1 MRTFSKK
8 KKLPRLLTLCG
19 AVAVSALLGGCGQSG
34 VPAESF
40 DRSDYYTR
48 GIGSYPGDP
57 GEDFSPSLRPDYSTY
72 RNIAL
77 LRRAY
82 NSSSYDYNLTA
93 QLVTD
98 GVISDKQPQ
107 YLDLSTQNGDIA
119 RREREWMIDQGPY
132 SRNAVTGEDAY
143 FLFTLNNWKEKADK
157 VQFRGSV
164 AYDENKIKDG
174 YEIVCEGSNDGNTW
188 TELAALKGKGMPGK
202 ASKYKA
208 HSDPNKNSWDPGTLP
223 TRMLNETLTFDQP
236 GEYAYYRMRLKMEGA
251 AYWAFFEMNF
261 YNQDKLIDLLP
272 SKFFNSAWM
281 SATTGEEWVYVDLGS
296 QSEFDKVKLHWINK
310 AIKGKIQVSDDAKQW
325 VDIANLPGG
334 DANLDEIK
342 LKGKGRYVRVWMEQ
356 LANDGRYIL
365 SEIEVMGKGGLLA
378 QPAAAPASTKDEIR
392 LSGGNWKVQRASE
405 VTASGE
411 EISKPSFSPENWIV
425 ATVPGTVLSSYKNIG
440 AIPNPNYADNL
451 MQISE
456 SFFNSNF
463 WYRDEFEVPEGFKQD
478 RLFLN
483 FDGINWK
490 ANVYLNGNKIG
501 RIEGAF
507 IRGVFDV
514 TDRVVPGKNVV
525 AVEIIKNEHIGAIKE
540 KCEKNTDFNGGILGA
555 DNPTF
560 HASIGWD
567 WISTIRGRNIGI
579 WDDVY
584 LTSTGKV
591 TIQDPF
597 VQVVLPLP
605 DTTSATLTPEVIVK
619 NHDAAPVKGIL
630 TGKIGDITF
639 EQPVELA
646 ANEEKSVAF
655 DPNTF
660 SQLKVQNPR
669 LWWPKGYGSP
679 YLYDANFTFKVGDKV
694 SDSEDFKVGIRQM
707 TFNENNSILSL
718 FINGRRFIGRGGN
731 WGFGES
737 NLNYRGRE
745 YGIAVAYHADM
756 NFTMMRN
763 WVGQIGDKELYEA
776 CDRHGIKISGWR
788 ILPTDPIL
796 MIRRCLSLM
805 LRIM

>member
-19 AVAVSALLGGCGQSG
+19 AVAVSALLGGCGQIG

-77 LRRAY
+77 LRSAY

-356 LANDGRYIL
+356 PANDGRYIL

-411 EISKPSFSPENWIV
+411 EISRPSFSPENWIV

-579 WDDVY
+579 WNDVFPH
-584 LTSTGKV
+584 
-591 TIQDPF
+591 IQW
-597 VQVVLPLP
+597 
-605 DTTSATLTPEVIVK
+605 SCY
-619 NHDAAPVKGIL
+619 N
-630 TGKIGDITF
+630 
-639 EQPVELA
+639 
-646 ANEEKSVAF
+646 
-655 DPNTF
+655 
-660 SQLKVQNPR
+660 
-669 LWWPKGYGSP
+669 
-679 YLYDANFTFKVGDKV
+679 
-694 SDSEDFKVGIRQM
+694 
-707 TFNENNSILSL
+707 
-718 FINGRRFIGRGGN
+718 
-731 WGFGES
+731 
-737 NLNYRGRE
+737 
-745 YGIAVAYHADM
+745 
-756 NFTMMRN
+756 
-763 WVGQIGDKELYEA
+763 
-776 CDRHGIKISGWR
+776 
-788 ILPTDPIL
+788 
-796 MIRRCLSLM
+796 
-805 LRIM
+805 

>member
-77 LRRAY
+77 LRSAY

-188 TELAALKGKGMPGK
+188 TELAALKDKGMPGK

-356 LANDGRYIL
+356 PANDGRYIL
-365 SEIEVMGKGGLLA
+365 SEIEVMGKG
-378 QPAAAPASTKDEIR
+378 
-392 LSGGNWKVQRASE
+392 W
-405 VTASGE
+405 
-411 EISKPSFSPENWIV
+411 
-425 ATVPGTVLSSYKNIG
+425 
-440 AIPNPNYADNL
+440 
-451 MQISE
+451 
-456 SFFNSNF
+456 
-463 WYRDEFEVPEGFKQD
+463 
-478 RLFLN
+478 
-483 FDGINWK
+483 
-490 ANVYLNGNKIG
+490 
-501 RIEGAF
+501 
-507 IRGVFDV
+507 
-514 TDRVVPGKNVV
+514 
-525 AVEIIKNEHIGAIKE
+525 
-540 KCEKNTDFNGGILGA
+540 
-555 DNPTF
+555 
-560 HASIGWD
+560 
-567 WISTIRGRNIGI
+567 
-579 WDDVY
+579 
-584 LTSTGKV
+584 
-591 TIQDPF
+591 
-597 VQVVLPLP
+597 
-605 DTTSATLTPEVIVK
+605 
-619 NHDAAPVKGIL
+619 
-630 TGKIGDITF
+630 
-639 EQPVELA
+639 
-646 ANEEKSVAF
+646 
-655 DPNTF
+655 
-660 SQLKVQNPR
+660 
-669 LWWPKGYGSP
+669 
-679 YLYDANFTFKVGDKV
+679 
-694 SDSEDFKVGIRQM
+694 
-707 TFNENNSILSL
+707 
-718 FINGRRFIGRGGN
+718 
-731 WGFGES
+731 
-737 NLNYRGRE
+737 
-745 YGIAVAYHADM
+745 
-756 NFTMMRN
+756 
-763 WVGQIGDKELYEA
+763 
-776 CDRHGIKISGWR
+776 
-788 ILPTDPIL
+788 
-796 MIRRCLSLM
+796 
-805 LRIM
+805 